1 MPERATVYEGLQ
13 LGVEST
19 AGTAV
24 PALKRLRGLELEIT
38 PQMPTEA
45 LRPMGNKFSTD
56 VVRQKE
62 HCEGTLRGQVCY
74 TDLVYLLSSLLCE
87 ATVTTPTTNGE
98 WTLNL
103 GEATSGTFTLTYQGQ
118 TTEAIA
124 YNAEATAVQ
133 TALEALSTVG
143 AGNVAV
149 SGAAGGPYTI
159 RGRRALE
166 RTEQA
171 LTGDGRGLV
180 LDTLNITTTAATT
193 TRRWTFVP
201 ANRGADSIN
210 SYTLVKG
217 SPVGAERVAGALV
230 RTLELTFNRTEA
242 SVQAGVIGRGLE
254 AGYAVQSVRV
264 TGGSGTASFT
274 LTYRD
279 KTTEPIAYNADATAV
294 QTALEALTTIGA
306 GNVSVT
312 GGAGEYVIAFTG
324 ALRDAEHTA
333 ITGAG
338 TNCTVTVGNAA
349 SPGGGTVA
357 NVPLAPVSPTQVSVL
372 LGSTFLGMA
381 KLTRLLELT
390 LQVQERHLPVF
401 TLDGSEPSFS
411 ATVEGAGDPTARIT
425 VIQNSEADA
434 YLQRLRSRAQQWCRI
449 VANGPEIEPGFNHRL
464 EITFP
469 CKFTAAG
476 RGDTEGAYT
485 GNYDLQVIYDETA
498 GYGLRVVVDTNVA
511 AL

>member
-24 PALKRLRGLELEIT
+24 PALTRLRGLELEIT
-38 PQMPTEA
+38 PQTPTEA
-45 LRPMGNKFSTD
+45 LRPMGAKFAAD

-98 WTLNL
+98 WTLDL
-103 GEATSGTFTLTYQGQ
+103 SGFGTFTLSYQGQ
-118 TTEAIA
+118 TTASIA
-124 YNAEATAVQ
+124 HDAEAATVQ
-133 TALEALSTVG
+133 AALEALPTVG

-149 SGAAGGPYTI
+149 FGAAGGPFI
-159 RGRRALE
+159 VRGQRALE
-166 RTEQA
+166 RTDQA
-171 LTGDGRGLV
+171 LTGDGRGLTPGN
-180 LDTLNITTTAATT
+180 LSITTTAATK

-279 KTTEPIAYNADATAV
+279 KTTEPIAYNAEATAV
-294 QTALEALTTIGA
+294 QAALELLSTVGA
-306 GNVSVT
+306 GNVAVA

-324 ALRDAEHTA
+324 ALRDAEHAA

-349 SPGGGTVA
+349 SPGGGEVT
-357 NVPLAPVSPTQVSVL
+357 NVPLAPVSPTQVSVY
-372 LGSTFLGMA
+372 LGNSFLGMA
-381 KLTRLLELT
+381 KLTRLLEVT

-401 TLDGSEPSFS
+401 TVDDSEPSFS
-411 ATVEGAGDPTARIT
+411 ATVEGAGDPVARIT
-425 VIQNSEADA
+425 VVQNSEADA

-469 CKFTAAG
+469 CKFTSAG

-485 GNYDLQVIYDETA
+485 GNYDLQVIYDELA
-498 GYGLRVVVDTNVA
+498 GYGLKVVVDTDLA
-511 AL
+511 SL